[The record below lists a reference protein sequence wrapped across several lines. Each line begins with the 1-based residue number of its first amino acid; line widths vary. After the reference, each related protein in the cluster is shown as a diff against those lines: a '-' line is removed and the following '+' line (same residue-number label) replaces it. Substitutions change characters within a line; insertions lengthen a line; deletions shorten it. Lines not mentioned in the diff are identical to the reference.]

1 MKALDKIIDY
11 FFDKRIKVKYISEV
25 REAYGGSYIASIYAK
40 LPFVKKYC
48 IWSSYSK
55 DINDANEKIQKA
67 YSNQSIVSEYVSL
80 VTYIDK
86 IWYDLKQ
93 GWLNVVDIIDDNS
106 NIIKKSK
113 GVFKKPVKKWYWGF
127 GIHKRPFKPFDDDW
141 VNHILYI
148 NKWSMVWKSKYDYVC
163 FEDNAQIWICLFKFF
178 WFGYK
183 LVSPFAIISPD
194 GEEFEDPYWEQ
205 MIWYVNYSDC
215 DLKKAKETYE
225 IHCGKWNDDYL
236 I

>member
-25 REAYGGSYIASIYAK
+25 REAYGEYYIAAIYAK
-40 LPFVKKYC
+40 LPFVKKYY
-48 IWSSYSK
+48 IWSSYTK
-55 DINDANEKIQKA
+55 DINEANEKIQKA

-127 GIHKRPFKPFDDDW
+127 GIHKRPFKPFDAGW

-148 NKWSMVWKSKYDYVC
+148 NKWSMTWKPKYEYVC
-163 FEDNAQIWICLFKFF
+163 FEDNAQMWVCLFKFF

-183 LVSPFAIISPD
+183 VLAPVDELS
-194 GEEFEDPYWEQ
+194 EFSYWEQ
-205 MIWYVNYSDC
+205 MIWYVKYSDC

-225 IHCGKWNDDYL
+225 VHCGKWNDDYL